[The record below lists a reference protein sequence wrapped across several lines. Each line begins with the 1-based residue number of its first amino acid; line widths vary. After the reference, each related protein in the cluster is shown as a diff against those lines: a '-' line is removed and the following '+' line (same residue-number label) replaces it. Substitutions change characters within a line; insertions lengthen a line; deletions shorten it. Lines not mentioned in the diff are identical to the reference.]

1 MGGAF
6 CIAPRMDKTPD
17 QRREILR
24 AFISQHELKIAT
36 WAKNSGVDKNSIYNF
51 LNGHSKSL
59 DGRTYAKLA
68 RTAQVPV
75 WQLTGDAADPPSP
88 TVVWV
93 TGDVQAGLFRE
104 AVEWDKRD
112 WFPIDVPVP
121 SRFQGRAKALKIV
134 GTSMNRT
141 YPDGSVAIWVDML
154 DYRPP
159 RSGDNVVVYSYRR
172 DGTVEATLKEYQV
185 DEQGE
190 KWLWPRSHDPAHQA
204 PVNTRSPPEEIRD
217 IEIKGI
223 VIGSYRPEHH

>member
-1 MGGAF
+1 ME
-6 CIAPRMDKTPD
+6 KTPD
-17 QRREILR
+17 ERREILR
-24 AFISQHELKIAT
+24 DFIQQHGLKIAT

-51 LNGHSKSL
+51 LNAHSKSL

-75 WQLTGDAADPPSP
+75 WQLTGDTPDPPSP

-93 TGDVQAGLFRE
+93 TGDVQAGTFKE
-104 AVEWDKRD
+104 AVEWERKD

-121 SRFQGRAKALKIV
+121 TRFQGRAKALKII
-134 GTSMNRT
+134 GSSMNRT
-141 YPDGSVAIWVDML
+141 YPEGSVAIWVAML

-159 RSGDNVVVYSYRR
+159 RNGDNVVVYSYRR

-185 DEQGE
+185 DERGE

-204 PVNTRSPPEEIRD
+204 PVNTRTPPDEIRE
-217 IEIKGI
+217 IEIVGI